1 MAKDKLKYD
10 NGDLI
15 YALYLNFLY
24 DHLVSTSVSKS
35 FIERIFY
42 TQEQVC
48 ILIDKLLN
56 YFSKYVLA
64 TIDNK
69 AYHFKD
75 ILKQPDKAS
84 FIKAIEKKIDVY

>member
-1 MAKDKLKYD
+1 
-10 NGDLI
+10 
-15 YALYLNFLY
+15 
-24 DHLVSTSVSKS
+24 VPTSVPKS
-35 FIERIFY
+35 FIKRIFY

-75 ILKQPDKAS
+75 ILKQLDKTS
-84 FIKAIEKKIDVY
+84 FIKAIEKKMCTNEETIGNSAKERICHVVPRL